1 VLKSPQQMNIPRN
14 LILSLSLFLGA
25 AWAET
30 TVLQNFTLIDGTDSQ
45 PLAHASMVIVDGRIK
60 WVGPAASLRL
70 PSGGQNINLAGKYV
84 MPGIINLHGHVGNTI
99 DLVQDPGNFTRG
111 NVESQLR
118 SYANYGV
125 TTVCSLGSE
134 QPLIMEMRA
143 EQRLTNR
150 LQMTR
155 IYTALRGFT
164 AVGGYPTTAPG
175 MKGVPYEVSSIAEVQ
190 KDVRQLAGEKV
201 DIVKI
206 WVDDHL
212 GKDTKIP
219 FDLSKAI
226 IEEAHKY
233 HLKVAAHIFYLA
245 DAKALVAAGLNGL
258 AHSVRDKPVD
268 DELIQTMKQHRAWQM
283 AATLTREASTFVFAA
298 PSPMLNDPFFAP
310 SVSANT
316 LRTLKDPEFQ
326 KQVAAEPDAAHG
338 REWLEMAKKNLKTL
352 VDAGVKCGFG
362 TDTGPPRR
370 IQGYF
375 EHWEM
380 ELMAEAGLTPQQ
392 IITIATKNSAEFLG
406 ASDLGVLKRGKW
418 ADLIVLGANPLEN
431 IKNTRTIE
439 SVWIAGN
446 KVK

>member
-1 VLKSPQQMNIPRN
+1 MNIPRN
-14 LILSLSLFLGA
+14 LILRLSLLLGLFLFLGDGRG
-25 AWAET
+25 ET
-30 TVLQNFTLIDGTDSQ
+30 FVLRNFTLIDGAKPD
-45 PLAHASMVIVDGRIK
+45 ASPNSSMIVKDGRIA
-60 WVGPAASLRL
+60 WVGPDSKLRL
-70 PSGGQNINLAGKYV
+70 PGNGQSVNLTGKYI

-99 DLVQDPGNFTRG
+99 GLVQDPENFTRS
-111 NVESQLR
+111 NVESQLGL
-118 SYANYGV
+118 YASYGV
-125 TTVCSLGSE
+125 TTLCSMGSE
-134 QPLIMEMRA
+134 QPLIMAMRA
-143 EQRLTNR
+143 EQRLNGR
-150 LQMTR
+150 PKMTR

-175 MKGVPYEVSSIAEVQ
+175 MKGVPFEVSNVSEVQ
-190 KDVRQLAGEKV
+190 KDVSQLAGEKV

-212 GKDTKIP
+212 GKDVKIP

-233 HLKVAAHIFYLA
+233 HLKVAAHVFYLD
-245 DAKALVAAGLNGL
+245 DAKALINAGLNGL

-268 DELIQTMKQHRAWQM
+268 NELIEEMKKHKSWQA
-283 AATLTREASTFVFAA
+283 AATLTREASTFVFSE

-310 SVSANT
+310 SVSTGT
-316 LRTLKDPEFQ
+316 LRTLKDPAFQ
-326 KQVAAEPDAAHG
+326 KQVAAEPDAQHG
-338 REWLEMAKKNLKTL
+338 RAWLEMAKKNLKTL
-352 VDAGVKCGFG
+352 FDAGVKCGFG

-380 ELMAEAGLTPQQ
+380 ELMAEAGLTPSQ

-406 ASDLGVLKRGKW
+406 ASDLGTLQKGKW
-418 ADLIVLGANPLEN
+418 ADLIVLRANPLEN

-439 SVWIAGN
+439 SVYIAGN
-446 KVK
+446 KVR

>member
-1 VLKSPQQMNIPRN
+1 MN
-14 LILSLSLFLGA
+14 LILSIFLMLGA
-25 AWAET
+25 AHAET
-30 TVLQNFTLIDGTDSQ
+30 TVLQNFTLIDGTGSE
-45 PLAHASMVIVDGRIK
+45 PMAKASMVIVDGRIH
-60 WVGPAASLRL
+60 WVGPADKLRL

-99 DLVQDPGNFTRG
+99 DLAQDPANFTRG

-125 TTVCSLGSE
+125 TTVCSMGSE
-134 QPLIMEMRA
+134 QTLIMEMRA

-150 LQMTR
+150 PKMAR

-164 AVGGYPTTAPG
+164 GVGGYPTTAPG
-175 MKGVPYEVSSIAEVQ
+175 MKGVPYEVSTVEEVR
-190 KDVRQLAGEKV
+190 KDVSQLAGEKV

-212 GKDTKIP
+212 GKDKKIP
-219 FDLSKAI
+219 FDLSRAI
-226 IEEAHKY
+226 IEEAHKH
-233 HLKVAAHIFYLA
+233 HLKVAAHVFYLA
-245 DAKALVAAGLNGL
+245 DAKALVNAGLNGL

-268 DELIQTMKQHRAWQM
+268 DELIQMMKTRRAWQA
-283 AATLTREASTFVFAA
+283 AATLTREASTFVFAT
-298 PSPMLNDPFFAP
+298 PSPMLDDPFFAP
-310 SVSANT
+310 SVSAGT

-326 KQVAAEPDAAHG
+326 KRMAADPDAAHG

-352 VDAGVKCGFG
+352 FDAGVKCGFG

-375 EHWEM
+375 EQWEM
-380 ELMAEAGLTPQQ
+380 ELMAEAGLTPLQ

-406 ASDLGVLKRGKW
+406 ARDLGTLKKGKW
-418 ADLIVLGANPLEN
+418 ADLVVLGKNPLEN
-431 IKNTRTIE
+431 IKNTRSIE